1 MNSNKRISCVT
12 IFIALG
18 CLVFMPCCRKKH
30 LFEYN
35 KENKLSRRKPTPTPP
50 PPPPSTQGVAAALKQ
65 TTPPPLQL
73 DLKKTPTLT
82 ETNLVDKT
90 TTSSIPTLDTVLTTT
105 HQNKEL
111 KTPQKE
117 TASELGASSLNFE
130 VENKTGK
137 PVYISGFIYMRKNTF
152 TRWRWFKTDIYKL
165 DPKESKIVHVDTVPD
180 EKDRNNVYGMLGIF
194 NTQLEADEAT
204 YELTDERHIL
214 DLDLLTELKG
224 KKVTITI
231 EQYGFKEPFY
241 DYDFVKKNEAHKNAP
256 ELDFSVLN
264 NTGKPLYLCCFTY
277 EKKAKGRWIAAIED
291 KDDMSVW
298 HFEKTKI
305 QLVKPGEKVLIDID
319 TILSER
325 DRNSVRGYLGVFE
338 ENEEQKALESTFEL
352 LEPKNKLNLGNLI
365 KVKQKTIVL
374 DIKRYGVGDD
384 FIEYVVKPVR
394 HIDMTKITK

>member
-1 MNSNKRISCVT
+1 MNRTNRISRVT

-18 CLVFMPCCRKKH
+18 CLAFMPCCRKKH

-35 KENKLSRRKPTPTPP
+35 KENKLSRKKPAQTPTT
-50 PPPPSTQGVAAALKQ
+50 PPPSTQGVAAALKQ
-65 TTPPPLQL
+65 TTPPPIQL
-73 DLKKTPTLT
+73 DFKKAPAPAKTDLTTESATP
-82 ETNLVDKT
+82 
-90 TTSSIPTLDTVLTTT
+90 SIPTLDTFLTTT
-105 HQNKEL
+105 HQTKEPN
-111 KTPQKE
+111 TSQNEPA
-117 TASELGASSLNFE
+117 TALNPNALNFE
-130 VENKTGK
+130 VENQTGK
-137 PVYISGFIYMRKNTF
+137 TVYVSGFIYMRKNTF
-152 TRWRWFKTDIYKL
+152 TRWRWFKTDVYKL

-180 EKDRNNVYGMLGIF
+180 ENDRNNVYGMLGIF

-204 YELTDERHIL
+204 YELTDERHVL
-214 DLDLLTELKG
+214 DLDLLTQLKG
-224 KKVTITI
+224 KKVTIMI

-241 DYDFVKKNEAHKNAP
+241 DYDFVKKNEAHKDTP
-256 ELDFSVLN
+256 ELDFAVLN

-277 EKKAKGRWIAAIED
+277 EKKAKGRWVAAIED

-298 HFEKTKI
+298 HFEKTKV

-325 DRNSVRGYLGVFE
+325 DRSSVRGYLGVFE
-338 ENEEQKALESTFEL
+338 DNEEQQALESTFEL

-374 DIKRYGVGDD
+374 DVKRYGVGDD